1 MLTQHLSSLTTFSAK
16 CTPCMLIYS
25 ILSIYLIPLSNQ
37 TQEWNQPII
46 FFISNRT
53 GGWNQPVPLEWNHDI
68 TFYLVPKQI
77 NQTHPK
83 CLSSKSSLGLDRVF
97 YKVVYIFTKN
107 VHGDVI
113 FCSHSAKK
121 NVPSVLTVQNNV
133 NSCTVVNIGSPIT
146 ADLDLIFFWS

>member
-1 MLTQHLSSLTTFSAK
+1 VVPQKRIYRLDSECTHTSKLVESLRYSMLKPPMLTHHLFSLTTFSAK

-53 GGWNQPVPLEWNHDI
+53 RGWNQPVPLEWNHDI

-97 YKVVYIFTKN
+97 LQSCLYIYKKMFT
-107 VHGDVI
+107 VM
-113 FCSHSAKK
+113 
-121 NVPSVLTVQNNV
+121 
-133 NSCTVVNIGSPIT
+133 
-146 ADLDLIFFWS
+146 